1 MRKAILEVPSEHIGD
16 FTEKLV
22 ETGLE
27 NSIIGKTENDEIEIE
42 VLYDKDEEDS
52 VDELEE
58 FLSELKGE

>member
-1 MRKAILEVPSEHIGD
+1 MRTATFEVPSEHIVD

-42 VLYDKDEEDS
+42 VLYDKDEADS

>member
-1 MRKAILEVPSEHIGD
+1 MRKAIFEVPSEHIAD
-16 FTEKLV
+16 FAEKLV

-42 VLYDKDEEDS
+42 VLYDKDEADS